1 MKNVKVNT
9 QIPYDVKVGFGILG
23 QAGKWIAECVSG
35 KKLALVADA
44 QAMAECGGVLK
55 ESLAGAGFT
64 VIPVEVT
71 ESEGKTAE
79 EMMEVLRRMA
89 DRHMTRSDAVVAL
102 GGSVTGNVA
111 GMAAALYQR
120 GISCIQIPT
129 TLLSMVDSSV
139 GGKLAV
145 DMPQGKNMI
154 GVVRQPALVICD
166 VSLLQDLRSAKNKVG
181 WSEIIKTG
189 MIGNR
194 DLLDFLAEY
203 PEGDRL
209 EDVVA
214 MCVSLKGAI
223 VAKDEEDTGERMILN
238 FGHTVGHAIE
248 RLSAGKIGHGE
259 AVAIGM
265 AVMTRAFV
273 RKGTCTKETR
283 TILEALLDHYGLPK
297 TTEYTAEQLF
307 EAAKSDKKRRDDRI
321 TLIVPEFPGKC
332 VLREM
337 NFDELRG
344 VFELGLPE
352 MESGVKPTDP
362 DEKIRMGSLG

>member
-9 QIPYDVKVGFGILG
+9 QIPYDVKVGSGILE

-35 KKLALVADA
+35 RKVALVADA
-44 QAMAECGGVLK
+44 LAMAECGETLK
-55 ESLAGAGFT
+55 KSLSDAGFT
-64 VIPVEVT
+64 VIVMEIG
-71 ESEGKTAE
+71 EGEGKTAE
-79 EMMEVLRRMA
+79 EMMAILRQMA

-102 GGSVTGNVA
+102 GGGITGNVA

-145 DMPQGKNMI
+145 DMPQGQNMI

-166 VSLLQDLRSAKNKVG
+166 ISLLKDLRSEKNKVG

-223 VAKDEEDTGERMILN
+223 VARDEDDTGERMVLN

-248 RLSAGKIGHGE
+248 SLSGGKTGHGA

-283 TILEALLDHYGLPK
+283 TILESLLDHYGLPK
-297 TTEYTAEQLF
+297 TTEYTADQLF

-337 NFDELRG
+337 KFSELKDILA
-344 VFELGLPE
+344 LGLPE
-352 MESGVKPTDP
+352 MESKVKPADP